1 MTMLQGRWTAICYYV
16 LHDGIYD
23 YIYSTMNLLVI
34 SYWPDFRTDR

>member
-1 MTMLQGRWTAICYYV
+1 MGCRNDYAPWRNERWTAICYYV

-34 SYWPDFRTDR
+34 SY